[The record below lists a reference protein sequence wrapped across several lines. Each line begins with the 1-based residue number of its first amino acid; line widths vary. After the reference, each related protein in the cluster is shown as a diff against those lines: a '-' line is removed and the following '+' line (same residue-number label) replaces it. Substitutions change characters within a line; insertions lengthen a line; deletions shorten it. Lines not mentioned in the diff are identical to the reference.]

1 MKKSEKNPKKHYLL
15 SRTGILTALFGCA
28 AAVILGGC
36 AGKAKTPV
44 DTTVHLGVMYS
55 SDIVPLTII
64 TEQGLDKKYG
74 FQLDMQVFSSAKDR
88 DAALQAGKL
97 DGVFTDFIGLCM
109 YQNAGLDVKATGC
122 TDGDYVLLAGKDT
135 GITSLENAAG
145 KSIAI
150 SENTLIEYSLDYILS
165 NAGLDDTYLDKQVVP
180 RIPDRLEML
189 RNGKIDLV
197 LLPEPF
203 STLAIKDGAVIL
215 GSANT
220 DGLYPA
226 VSAFTKKAIDEKS
239 DPIKKM
245 YQAYDEAVDYL
256 NNTPLTEYE
265 ATVIKA
271 AGYPEELTGNIKL
284 PVYRKNELP
293 KAADLQAAVEW
304 AAKKGLCSP
313 DLKPEQ
319 LNGELK

>member
-1 MKKSEKNPKKHYLL
+1 MGKKKIVSLL
-15 SRTGILTALFGCA
+15 LCGA
-28 AAVILGGC
+28 AAALLGGC
-36 AGKAKTPV
+36 AGTAKAPV

-64 TEQGLDKKYG
+64 AEQGLDKENG

-88 DAALQAGKL
+88 DAALQAGEL

-122 TDGDYVLLAGKDT
+122 TDGDYALLAGKDT
-135 GITSLENAAG
+135 GIASLEDAAG

-150 SENTLIEYSLDYILS
+150 SENTLIEYSLDYILNS
-165 NAGLDDTYLDKQVVP
+165 AGLEDTYVTKQVVP

-189 RNGKIDLV
+189 RSGNVDLV

-203 STLAIKDGAVIL
+203 STLAIKDGAVVL

-220 DGLYPA
+220 AGLYPA

-239 DPIKKM
+239 STIKAM
-245 YQAYDEAVDYL
+245 YQAYDEAVEYL
-256 NNTPLTEYE
+256 NNTPLSEYE
-265 ATVIKA
+265 ATIIKG
-271 AGYPEELTGNIKL
+271 AGYPQELAGTIKL

-304 AAKKGLCSP
+304 ASKKGLCKP

-319 LNGELK
+319 LIGELK